1 MSFRGSQR
9 LTPWN
14 VGDKAKEADMTGL
27 ALDERA
33 VEDHVRDGVSNPGGV
48 DVSFNLI
55 SRGDVQGTLLVEMT
69 AAPPGSR
76 HRPGGDVPRLRPS
89 GGHYGTM
96 VNVMSGL
103 VLR

>member
-1 MSFRGSQR
+1 M
-9 LTPWN
+9 
-14 VGDKAKEADMTGL
+14 GDKAKEADMTGL

-69 AAPPGSR
+69 TAPP
-76 HRPGGDVPRLRPS
+76 VPDIAQAATFLASDRAA
-89 GGHYGTM
+89 GITGTM
-96 VNVMSGL
+96 GNVTSGL